1 MHYLILK
8 KESMTAI
15 LYAEHQIANQNRVLQ

>member
-1 MHYLILK
+1 
-8 KESMTAI
+8 MTAI